1 MFLLSLNL
9 VKSILDPSLPII
21 SQTMDYDK
29 LSKDILDL
37 DSKIRFV
44 GVCDDSGETRFAG
57 QRKGLMNL
65 LSPDESKKSNLQAM
79 ARWGLR
85 NSLARLVGANTQWQS
100 MKKSNR

>member
-44 GVCDDSGETRFAG
+44 GVCDDSGETRFGG
-57 QRKGLMNL
+57 QRKGLKNL

-79 ARWGLR
+79 ARWVYVILLLG
-85 NSLARLVGANTQWQS
+85 W
-100 MKKSNR
+100 